1 MLTTYKA
8 TLHGNQIEWSKDVP
22 QEVALGK
29 TVSVQVIILDESL
42 SIKKQG
48 QQMAAALSKLAESQT
63 FADVDAGAWE
73 REARIDKELTGR
85 DK

>member
-8 TLHGNQIEWSKDVP
+8 TLHGDKIEWSKDVP
-22 QEVALGK
+22 QEVAMGK
-29 TVSVQVIILDESL
+29 TVTVQITILDEAL
-42 SIKKQG
+42 STKKQG
-48 QQMAAALSKLAESQT
+48 QQMAAALSKLAHSQT

-73 REARIDKELTGR
+73 RKARIDKQLAGR